1 MKASEIQRRIL
12 SLATEDFYG
21 LWEIPSL
28 VKDVFPQLNEQDVR
42 ELAETVL
49 RELMD
54 RHLIRLYRGMR
65 FAGEERALAREESE
79 SALAD
84 ANNWIIDASAEKEN
98 VRIAATEMG
107 EREYYK
113 FTQH

>member
-1 MKASEIQRRIL
+1 MKAMEIQRRIL

-21 LWEIPSL
+21 LWEIPSV
-28 VKDVFPQLNEQDVR
+28 VKQAFPNLNEQDVR
-42 ELAETVL
+42 ELGERVL
-49 RELMD
+49 RELME
-54 RHLIRLYRGMR
+54 RHLICIYRGTR

-84 ANNWIIDASAEKEN
+84 AKNWTVDSIAEEEN

-113 FTQH
+113 LTQH

>member
-1 MKASEIQRRIL
+1 MNGMEIQRRIL

-21 LWEIPSL
+21 LWEIPS
-28 VKDVFPQLNEQDVR
+28 VVRDVFPQLNERDAMD
-42 ELAETVL
+42 LAKRVL
-49 RELMD
+49 RELID
-54 RHLIRLYRGMR
+54 RHLIRVYLGTR
-65 FAGEERALAREESE
+65 FVGEERALAREESE

-84 ANNWIIDASAEKEN
+84 AKNWTVESSSEGEN

-107 EREYYK
+107 DREYYK